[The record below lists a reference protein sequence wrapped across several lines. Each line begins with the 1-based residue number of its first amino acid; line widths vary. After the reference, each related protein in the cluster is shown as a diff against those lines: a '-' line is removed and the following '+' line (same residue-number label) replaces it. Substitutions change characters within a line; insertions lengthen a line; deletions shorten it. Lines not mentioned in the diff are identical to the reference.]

1 MTSSRERGDGV
12 ATSSPDW
19 PFPQGDVWLTR
30 YRGTEIDTGVTAT
43 GPPYEANIGNFVNG
57 ESIEDTDVVV
67 WYGAHA
73 THDVSHEEPG
83 QFGHVVGPE
92 LRRVKW

>member
-1 MTSSRERGDGV
+1 L
-12 ATSSPDW
+12 P
-19 PFPQGDVWLTR
+19 
-30 YRGTEIDTGVTAT
+30 
-43 GPPYEANIGNFVNG
+43 NG

-83 QFGHVVGPE
+83 HFGHVVGPE